1 MTAYL
6 LTYGQLLKTRLAT
19 ATDQLQSR
27 LDGLLKAEG
36 ISEEQPKKEGLPTW
50 AIILIVVGVIG
61 CLLLLCPIVII
72 AILTLMGPSIGNVFS
87 EIILDI

>member
-6 LTYGQLLKTRLAT
+6 LTYSQMFRTRLAL
-19 ATDQLQSR
+19 AADQLQTY
-27 LDGLLKAEG
+27 LDGMLRAEDIPG
-36 ISEEQPKKEGLPTW
+36 EQPKKEGLPVW
-50 AIILIVVGVIG
+50 AIVLIVIGIVI
-61 CLLLLCPIVII
+61 CLIALCPIVII